1 MSPLGVCT
9 MYERG
14 VCLSR
19 DSLFRGAVPI
29 GVYIHICFVW
39 YWQVVD
45 AIVTIIVSLLFVL
58 EMVVSLLEVS
68 HIWPLGHQ
76 ALGCVRES
84 SPYSPAHQ

>member
-1 MSPLGVCT
+1 MGCAQCT
-9 MYERG
+9 CE

-19 DSLFRGAVPI
+19 DVFFRGAVPI

-45 AIVTIIVSLLFVL
+45 EMVMILVSILFVL
-58 EMVVSLLEVS
+58 EMVVSLLEVL